1 VKYIGDG
8 DEAPQEKLRK
18 ALERHAGVDPLY
30 TQVITDARRSSNF
43 DNVMGSL
50 MYFRSPLPIDQIAV
64 LLELS
69 APQIRMALDRCRSIL
84 VIPDQDTE
92 TIRPYHA
99 SLRDFLTDHHRAQ
112 GLWCGPA
119 NCHALL
125 AVQCLK
131 AITNAYR
138 SGLHPPLYASI
149 AWFRHAASLLS
160 ATSDRRELQ
169 SLLSTFEVGM
179 KEIDLKWVEY
189 WMSEALAVASF
200 NDVMGDL
207 PLSRVR
213 FQGYV
218 NSTD

>member
-1 VKYIGDG
+1 
-8 DEAPQEKLRK
+8 
-18 ALERHAGVDPLY
+18 
-30 TQVITDARRSSNF
+30 
-43 DNVMGSL
+43 MGSL
-50 MYFRSPLPIDQIAV
+50 MYLRIPFPIDELAV

-69 APQIRMALDRCRSIL
+69 APQIRTALDRCRSIL
-84 VIPDQDTE
+84 IIPDQDIE

-99 SLRDFLTDHHRAQ
+99 SLQDFLTDHHRAQ
-112 GLWCGPA
+112 GLWCAPA

-138 SGLHPPLYASI
+138 SGLHPPRYDSI
-149 AWFRHAASLLS
+149 AWLHHATSLLS
-160 ATSDRRELQ
+160 ATSDRGELQ

-189 WMSEALAVASF
+189 WMSEALVVASF

-207 PLSRVR
+207 PLSGVR
-213 FQGYV
+213 FQ
-218 NSTD
+218 DM